1 MRRKRLIRATAGW
14 LAINGFGSPGKRGTT
29 GECRGC
35 GVTPYPGYDWLAING
50 FGSPGK
56 RSATGECPGCG
67 PGRDSVIPRPDH
79 HHFVA
84 VMLANEAVSLRQT
97 KRCLLTC
104 AQGRVTG
111 AELSQRLP
119 VLQSLR
125 RLAVDVLPVHV

>member
-1 MRRKRLIRATAGW
+1 MVTFYFVDLCFVVILYCWLSLFDRRVCGLSRMRRKRLIRATTG
-14 LAINGFGSPGKRGTT
+14 LAI
-29 GECRGC
+29 
-35 GVTPYPGYDWLAING
+35 IG

-56 RSATGECPGCG
+56 RSATGEYVGCG
-67 PGRDSVIPRPDH
+67 PGRDSVIPRPDY

-84 VMLANEAVSLRQT
+84 VMLTDEAVSLRQA